1 MTNERWIRQQNHDKI
16 SWTKSKNFRYLIDD
30 PSEDKKTK
38 GTKKCIMK
46 RKLKFENYR
55 DWLEATNLE
64 NKMNCLEKI

>member
-1 MTNERWIRQQNHDKI
+1 MILVKI
-16 SWTKSKNFRYLIDD
+16 
-30 PSEDKKTK
+30 KKTK

-55 DWLEATNLE
+55 DWLEATDLE